1 MEMARAMQ
9 FTAVDQG
16 CLRMAAEI
24 ENKPLVLFPSWRV
37 AMAMAGVL
45 YLTMLF
51 YFVLKRIVKKS
62 SFTDFPLKRM
72 SLVNAFS
79 VIGILDMVYLPG
91 CIAALLQLAY
101 GTKYRRFP
109 RWLDL
114 WMKSRKQLGLIAL
127 VLAAMHG
134 CMSTLYWSPEYRSRL
149 YQTSSTKI
157 GNFTLVEY
165 KKMYAQGEAFLG
177 LGVLALTSLCILGVT
192 SLPTVLNRMS
202 WREWNFVQSG
212 VGYFALVCAL
222 LHFTVFA
229 YDGVPKWKA
238 EVYFYP
244 TVLVVVV
251 GYITVLL
258 RLVLFLPCLHNKVK
272 KIRRGWER
280 GHVVV

>member
-1 MEMARAMQ
+1 MELARAMQ
-9 FTAVDQG
+9 FTPVDQG
-16 CLRMAAEI
+16 SLKMAKSI
-24 ENKPLVLFPSWRV
+24 EDRSRELFPSWRL
-37 AMAMAGVL
+37 AMKMFVVL
-45 YLTMLF
+45 YLILLLF
-51 YFVLKRIVKKS
+51 IIAGKFLKKRDFHS
-62 SFTDFPLKRM
+62 FPLQNL
-72 SLVNAFS
+72 SVLNAFCT
-79 VIGILDMVYLPG
+79 VGILDMVYLPG
-91 CIAALLQLAY
+91 CIAALLQLAH

-134 CMSTLYWSPEYRSRL
+134 CMSTLYWSPEYKSRL
-149 YQTSSTKI
+149 YQKSSTKI

-229 YDGVPKWKA
+229 YDGIPKWKA

-244 TVLVVVV
+244 TVLVVIV

-258 RLVLFLPCLHNKVK
+258 RLVLFLPCLHNRVK